1 MKMPGEKKEG
11 EAWRQVAR
19 YTALAVLLPMTTAV
33 GYGIGYALDK
43 AFGTSYL
50 KIVCL
55 LLGIASGFVEMIRQL
70 NRDT

>member
-1 MKMPGEKKEG
+1 MKMPGEKKDG

-19 YTALAVLLPMTTAV
+19 YTALAIMLPVFTA
-33 GYGIGYALDK
+33 IGYAIGYTLDK

-55 LLGIASGFVEMIRQL
+55 LLGIASGFVQLIRDL

>member
-1 MKMPGEKKEG
+1 MKMPGEKKDG

-19 YTALAVLLPMTTAV
+19 YTALAVMLPVSTA
-33 GYGIGYALDK
+33 IGYAIGYTLDK

-55 LLGIASGFVEMIRQL
+55 LLGIASGFVQLIRDL

>member
-1 MKMPGEKKEG
+1 
-11 EAWRQVAR
+11 
-19 YTALAVLLPMTTAV
+19 MTTAV
-33 GYGIGYALDK
+33 GYGIGYSLDK

>member
-1 MKMPGEKKEG
+1 MKMPGEKKDG

-19 YTALAVLLPMTTAV
+19 YTALAIMLPVSTA
-33 GYGIGYALDK
+33 IGYAIGYTLDK

-55 LLGIASGFVEMIRQL
+55 LLGIASGFVQLIRDL